1 MKFARIAATGSYLPA
16 KILTNHDLAKMV
28 DTNDEWI
35 VQRTGIKQRH
45 VVTDSDDNVVTMA
58 AKASRMALE
67 TAGLTPQ
74 DIDMIIVATCS
85 ADHVFPS
92 AACLLQAELGITNC
106 PTFDVQAAC
115 SGFVYALSVA
125 VQFIATQFSKRILLV
140 GSEAMSKVV
149 DWNDR
154 SSCILFGDGAG
165 AVILEASD
173 TPGIISTH
181 LFADGTSKDVLFL
194 KNSQSVYMQGNAVF
208 KMAVKWLSD
217 VAKQALDANKMQP
230 SDIDWVVPHQAN
242 IRIIQ
247 STVKT
252 LDIPLEKVIVTVDKH
267 ANTSA
272 ASIPLALDL
281 AIRDGRIKRGQNL
294 LFEAF
299 GGGLTWGSALVRY

>member
-1 MKFARIAATGSYLPA
+1 MKFAKIAATGSYLPA

-28 DTNDEWI
+28 ETSDEWI
-35 VQRTGIKQRH
+35 VQRTGIHQRH
-45 VVTDSDDNVVTMA
+45 IVTENDNVVTMA
-58 AKASRMALE
+58 AKAARSALE
-67 TAGLTPQ
+67 TAGLKPQ

-85 ADHVFPS
+85 ADQVFPS
-92 AACLLQAELGITNC
+92 AACLLQAELGVPNC

-115 SGFVYALSVA
+115 SGFIYALSVA
-125 VQFIATQFSKRILLV
+125 IQFIATQHSKRILLV

-149 DWNDR
+149 DWTDR
-154 SSCILFGDGAG
+154 ASCILFGDGAG

-173 TPGIISTH
+173 EPGVLSTH
-181 LFADGTSKDVLFL
+181 LNADGSFKDILCL
-194 KNSQSVYMQGNAVF
+194 PTAKSIQMQGNAVF
-208 KMAVKWLSD
+208 RMAVKWLSE

-230 SDIDWVVPHQAN
+230 ADIDWVIPHQAN

-247 STVKT
+247 STVKS
-252 LDIPLEKVIVTVDKH
+252 LDIPLEKVIVTIDKH

-294 LFEAF
+294 LLEAF
-299 GGGLTWGSALVRY
+299 GGGLTWGSALVKY